1 MKHSALRFTIAAL
14 LLLLVACHKEG
25 SGRVELVLEPLNN
38 ANVKLAVVNDIDAVW
53 CDGDEINFN
62 GSVVAITREDET
74 HAYISDVYSQSVN
87 SACFPATLATTDLG
101 GNTVGVLL
109 PSAYHYR
116 RDGSGRQLVELPMV
130 ARAADGDPLQFRHLT
145 AALCITLSN
154 DRTDSKTLVID
165 SLTVSSNNYLLCG
178 PRSADMTSAEPLGAQ
193 SIDEETSTVTLFFD
207 RERLELAPGDSRKVM
222 VPVAPV
228 GDGNHFTIS
237 VATRC
242 QGTRYNYSRP
252 QTTGGALPRN
262 MLAYA
267 SMTLND
273 SPTATVAILEG
284 AGTIANPFL
293 IKNSS
298 DFLTYID
305 ACIGDWK
312 VYNMGQIKYDSSYV
326 KVEKDIDMAGTI
338 ISPIS
343 GYKGIVFDGNN
354 KTISNL
360 TITDTVIG
368 SDVLC
373 GLFASVQTSTV
384 QNLKVANV
392 TLQSS
397 KVTKPLRIG
406 AIAGKI
412 AGATLTNCDVEGI
425 TYLITNLHTQVYYG
439 GLVGTA
445 SNSNTLTNC
454 DVDYTGVVSI
464 SSSNT
469 YYGGLVGNCE
479 KVTSYYSMTMTGCT
493 VANSSF
499 ALSTTGNLWAGGM
512 VGYLVSYALT
522 LNNCQWSGSMSFSNE
537 GPTTNVGK
545 MIGYYAKG
553 SVGSLTIGAGTSA
566 SGTVTANGFSC
577 TQNVGNNPSY

>member
-1 MKHSALRFTIAAL
+1 MKHTALRFTIAAL

-25 SGRVELVLEPLNN
+25 SGRVELVLEPLSN

-74 HAYISDVYSQSVN
+74 HAYINDVYSLSVN
-87 SACFPATLATTDLG
+87 SACFPATLAATDLG
-101 GNTVGVLL
+101 GNTVDVLL

-154 DRTDSKTLVID
+154 DRTDGKTLVID
-165 SLTVSSNNYLLCG
+165 SLTVSSNNYQLCG

-193 SIDEETSTVTLFFD
+193 SIGEGTSTVSLFFD

-228 GDGNHFTIS
+228 GDGNCFTIS

-242 QGTRYNYSRP
+242 QGTRYNYSRT

-262 MLAYA
+262 TLAYA

-273 SPTATVAILEG
+273 SPVGTRAVFEG
-284 AGTIANPFL
+284 EGSIGYPFL
-293 IKNSS
+293 IKNTVDLIALTELCDGTTRPYYPTSITFSS
-298 DFLTYID
+298 SCYKIT
-305 ACIGDWK
+305 
-312 VYNMGQIKYDSSYV
+312 N
-326 KVEKDIDMAGTI
+326 DINMAGI
-338 ISPIS
+338 RVRPIAS
-343 GYKGIVFDGNN
+343 YTGNTFDGNN

-360 TITDTVIG
+360 TITDTVIS

-373 GLFASVQTSTV
+373 GLFASLQTSTV

-412 AGATLTNCDVEGI
+412 GGVTLTNCDVEGI

-445 SNSNTLTNC
+445 SNSNTLMNC

-479 KVTSYYSMTMTGCT
+479 KVTSNSMAMTGCT

-499 ALSTTGNLWAGGM
+499 ALSTTGNLWAGGI

-553 SVGSLTIGAGTSA
+553 SGGSLTIGAGTSA
-566 SGTVTANGFSC
+566 SGTVTANGSSC

>member
-1 MKHSALRFTIAAL
+1 MMKHSALRFTIAAL

-38 ANVKLAVVNDIDAVW
+38 ANVKLAVVNDVDAVW
-53 CDGDEINFN
+53 CNGDKINFN

-74 HAYISDVYSQSVN
+74 HAYISNVYSQSVN

-116 RDGSGRQLVELPMV
+116 RDSSGRQLVELPMV

-165 SLTVSSNNYLLCG
+165 SLTVSSDNYLLCG
-178 PRSADMTSAEPLGAQ
+178 PRSADMTGAEPLGAQ
-193 SIDEETSTVTLFFD
+193 ALGKGTSTVTLFFD

-273 SPTATVAILEG
+273 APVNTRAVFEG
-284 AGTIANPFL
+284 EGSLGYPFL
-293 IKNSS
+293 IKNTVDLIALTELCDGTTRPYYPTSITFSS
-298 DFLTYID
+298 SCYKI
-305 ACIGDWK
+305 I
-312 VYNMGQIKYDSSYV
+312 N
-326 KVEKDIDMAGTI
+326 DINMAGI
-338 ISPIS
+338 SVSPIAS
-343 GYKGIVFDGNN
+343 YTGNTFDGNN

-479 KVTSYYSMTMTGCT
+479 KVTSNSMTMTGCT

-553 SVGSLTIGAGTSA
+553 SGGSLTIGAGTSA
-566 SGTVTANGFSC
+566 SGTVTANGSSC

>member
-1 MKHSALRFTIAAL
+1 MMKHSALRFTIAAL

-38 ANVKLAVVNDIDAVW
+38 ANVKLAVVNDVDAVW
-53 CDGDEINFN
+53 CNGDKINFN

-74 HAYISDVYSQSVN
+74 HAYISNVYSQSVN

-130 ARAADGDPLQFRHLT
+130 ARAADGDPLQFCHLT

-178 PRSADMTSAEPLGAQ
+178 PCSADMTGAEPLGAQ
-193 SIDEETSTVTLFFD
+193 ALGEGTSTVTLFFD

-228 GDGNHFTIS
+228 GDGNKFTIS

-242 QGTRYNYSRP
+242 QGTRYNYSRT

-267 SMTLND
+267 SMTLNNT
-273 SPTATVAILEG
+273 PVNTRAVFEG
-284 AGTIANPFL
+284 EGSLGYPFL
-293 IKNSS
+293 IKNTVDLIALTELCDGTTRPYYPTSITFSS
-298 DFLTYID
+298 SCYKIT
-305 ACIGDWK
+305 
-312 VYNMGQIKYDSSYV
+312 N
-326 KVEKDIDMAGTI
+326 DINMAGI
-338 ISPIS
+338 SVSPIAS
-343 GYKGIVFDGNN
+343 YTGNTFDGNN

-479 KVTSYYSMTMTGCT
+479 KVTSNSMTMTGCT

-553 SVGSLTIGAGTSA
+553 SGGSLTIGAVTSD
-566 SGTVTANGFSC
+566 SGTVTANGSSC